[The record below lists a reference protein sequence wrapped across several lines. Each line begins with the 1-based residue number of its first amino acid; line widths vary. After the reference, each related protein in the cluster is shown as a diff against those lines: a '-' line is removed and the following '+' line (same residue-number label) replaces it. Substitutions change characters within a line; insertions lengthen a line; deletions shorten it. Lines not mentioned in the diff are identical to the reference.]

1 MTFRQIEY
9 FLELAEHKT
18 FTQAAKVCFSTQPNL
33 SRQIVKLEEEL
44 GCQLFIRDKQSHSV
58 KLTIAREYFQKQ
70 CHKMM
75 GIYQQSLMELQNL
88 ETLEPI
94 RFGMMNGISPLFEIM
109 KRLKKSNKYTNLQIL
124 HLSGER
130 YLTEEQ
136 VDICFMIMPEETSPC
151 SMHLYHMKA
160 PMLVPKTLCSSKEDI
175 TIENLKSYP
184 FSLPIGNAHGPVM
197 DYLKKHG
204 LKSRSFPNII
214 FDFESYLMDLL
225 LNNSI
230 GFLINDNLEKYEK
243 DFFIMDNPEFT
254 VEIPIGIKWNPSKH
268 QICTKL
274 ANDIMDIYQAS
285 LL

>member
-1 MTFRQIEY
+1 
-9 FLELAEHKT
+9 
-18 FTQAAKVCFSTQPNL
+18 
-33 SRQIVKLEEEL
+33 
-44 GCQLFIRDKQSHSV
+44 
-58 KLTIAREYFQKQ
+58 
-70 CHKMM
+70 
-75 GIYQQSLMELQNL
+75 
-88 ETLEPI
+88 
-94 RFGMMNGISPLFEIM
+94 
-109 KRLKKSNKYTNLQIL
+109 
-124 HLSGER
+124 
-130 YLTEEQ
+130 
-136 VDICFMIMPEETSPC
+136 
-151 SMHLYHMKA
+151 
-160 PMLVPKTLCSSKEDI
+160 
-175 TIENLKSYP
+175 
-184 FSLPIGNAHGPVM
+184 M

-243 DFFIMDNPEFT
+243 DFYIMDNPEFT